1 MAQDILFNVKVNK
14 DTALADWEYLFDQVA
29 KGVDDAKDEINRLL
43 GGTIE
48 TVVELKLNPRT
59 GELETR
65 TKVLRSEFDKIEKQR
80 NKILK
85 TEQGSL
91 TNLRQSVNTLKQQRD
106 AIAKYRLALTASGKQ
121 VRVIRD
127 EWRRANIEVDKAVAS
142 LRQAQSI
149 KIGNIQLP
157 NFSGITNLAGKFNSV
172 AAAVTGIIT
181 VIQQVGQAVGQL
193 VQRATQVSQ
202 LELSFKSFGV
212 SAQDSAQILNNA
224 KAISLGYGVALE
236 SVEKSYKRLTPVI
249 LQNGGS
255 VEETTQVI
263 SALSARMTGLGLNAD
278 QSNRYIE
285 AFAQVMGKG
294 KLQGE
299 ELNQQ
304 FAEIDGSLRGQIA
317 SYVAAKYGITDF
329 EKAMSSGQITADI
342 FKEAIVASAAE
353 IQDNLAGQFDNLQK
367 RISSLNPAQIKEI
380 QKTLNTL
387 SLDNLNK
394 TFGETGKIFAAIGV
408 FVSEFFADITG
419 NFPDI
424 NNFFAL
430 VGQFLGGTLY
440 GIIVGIGL
448 LIKGIVFLLNGTL
461 KGVRILVT
469 AWGNFNDR
477 ISQSLLQFFG
487 LQEWFQNLPGWIKA
501 LLNPAK
507 AIGDYMNNFK
517 QRSVEAREALANTL
531 PPVTDIKGQIEAI
544 DLKQQQIKSSVDQ
557 TKMAREQALA
567 AAKEELN
574 VLKNNWEQEKQLLK
588 ERIEGLKAAKE
599 EAAEGIRE
607 QIELQKEAHSQRME
621 QLNEQLQGLRDQKN
635 EIEERKRAEL
645 EDLEKPSAAAQ
656 RLLEIRRQELQLKAN
671 DRSLSEKERL
681 QAKVDLENIDNR
693 IKKREIEARYA
704 GQLRDINGQIR
715 DKEKEIK
722 DERKASKDALRA
734 LTDELKASNKL
745 FDDQIAAINAAIK
758 DNDRALKQKELQQ
771 KAEEA
776 SLKALEN
783 SKPATDAL
791 NGALE
796 TTVTR
801 TGQAKDNAEKMEQAL
816 RRASQIKPPAASAF
830 AGGSVKGGE
839 MRTVNEL
846 GKEAFLSASGRLS
859 MINAPAWGQWKA
871 PATGTIIP
879 AHLAAQLDIPKGG
892 INLNTIRTP
901 KAGAPMG
908 SISSNYSRS
917 KTVGDNIINNVT
929 IQSATPVEDA
939 ASVMVNLVRQR
950 RAFRR

>member
-106 AIAKYRLALTASGKQ
+106 AIAKYELRLAASGKQ